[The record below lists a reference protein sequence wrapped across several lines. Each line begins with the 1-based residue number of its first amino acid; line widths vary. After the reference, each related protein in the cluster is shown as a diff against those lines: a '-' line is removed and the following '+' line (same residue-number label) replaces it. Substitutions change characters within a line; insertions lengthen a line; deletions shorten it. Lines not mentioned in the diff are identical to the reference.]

1 MKYAYVL
8 VGLILA
14 AIAGWIYFAS
24 QTDQPAP
31 DVTLKETVSKTAAVM
46 PLSADVSLGISE
58 TWNVIATTTTVEDG
72 AKVRTSTDGRAI
84 VSVETDII
92 SSLDNNS
99 EMTIHLSSDKK
110 QSQLAITAGAVWS
123 KVARALEQDEV
134 FEVYTPTMVA
144 AVRGTSFGVSMN
156 PKRSLVVTEGTVW
169 VTRRNPTT
177 AERISTSTIEVMA
190 GNTVEDDG
198 VHFTV
203 RPTRPADKD
212 TWYYLNNPK
221 PEDTTAVSILD
232 TFVPPVVATP
242 APAQGSVPA
251 SPAPTPAAASGPT
264 ISSVSPQRFDP
275 KTIDKVRVSGEH
287 LSEVTEVR
295 LNNKPVEFVVTSVG
309 VVVIDTSEFREGYK
323 AYDLVVTS
331 PSGTATERNAFVL
344 EEEQINL
351 EITST
356 SFTYDQSQ
364 TSYIYVRGP
373 GMGGVDI
380 VLIDNQSTKFEI
392 TSDTELR
399 VAYPFLE
406 TTKSVEV
413 RADGQSARGT
423 VSP

>member
-8 VGLILA
+8 VGLVLA
-14 AIAGWIYFAS
+14 ALAGWIYFAN
-24 QTDQPAP
+24 QTDQSTQ
-31 DVTLKETVSKTAAVM
+31 DVTLEETVSKTAAVM
-46 PLSADVSLGISE
+46 PLSAEVSVGVFD
-58 TWNVIATTTTVEDG
+58 TWNVIATTSTVEDG
-72 AKVRTSTDGRAI
+72 AEVKTSADGRAI
-84 VSVETDII
+84 VSVETSII

-99 EMTIHLSSDKK
+99 EMTIHLSSDKE

-144 AVRGTSFGVSMN
+144 AVRGTSFGVSLN
-156 PKRSLVVTEGTVW
+156 PKRSLVVTEGIVW

-177 AERISTSTIEVMA
+177 AERIATSTIEVTA

-198 VHFTV
+198 VHFIV
-203 RPTRPADKD
+203 RPSTPADRD

-221 PEDTTAVSILD
+221 PEDTDAVSILD
-232 TFVPPVVATP
+232 TFVPPVVTTP
-242 APAQGSVPA
+242 APVTIPS
-251 SPAPTPAAASGPT
+251 SPTPAPVAASGPT

-275 KTIDKVRVSGEH
+275 KTIDKIRVSGEH
-287 LSEVTEVR
+287 LREVTEVR
-295 LNNKPVEFVVTSVG
+295 LNNKPVEFIVTSVG

-323 AYDLVVTS
+323 AYDLAITS
-331 PSGTATERNAFVL
+331 PSGTATKRNAFIL
-344 EEEQINL
+344 EEEEINL
-351 EITST
+351 EITNT

-364 TSYIYVRGP
+364 ASYIYIRGP
-373 GMGGVDI
+373 GMRGVDT
-380 VLIDNQSTKFEI
+380 VLIDNQSTQFEI